1 MNIYVYIEYISF
13 YMYYFI
19 AIYLQT
25 HTNMT
30 WTKLYGYL
38 LLFYMQLL
46 LIKLCVTALLKNN
59 LTQTIHYYSLIHKI
73 VKTMTKSDR
82 SPGHW
87 CVNSWYQIFMVTFK
101 DYKPLFP
108 WQSFRLTCTI
118 TKFLLLGRLFQEVM
132 FDGMQ
137 KRCSLMN

>member
-19 AIYLQT
+19 AIYMQT

-73 VKTMTKSDR
+73 VKTMTKSDQNR
-82 SPGHW
+82 ACW
-87 CVNSWYQIFMVTFK
+87 K
-101 DYKPLFP
+101 
-108 WQSFRLTCTI
+108 
-118 TKFLLLGRLFQEVM
+118 
-132 FDGMQ
+132 
-137 KRCSLMN
+137 